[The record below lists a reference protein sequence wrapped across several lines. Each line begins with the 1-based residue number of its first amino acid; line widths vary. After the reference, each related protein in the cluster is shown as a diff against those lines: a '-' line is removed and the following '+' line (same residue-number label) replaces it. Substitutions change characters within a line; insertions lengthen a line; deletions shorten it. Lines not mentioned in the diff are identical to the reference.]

1 MTSFVTPAY
10 ERTNVLVGQA
20 RMFVQLLTLTSVP
33 ALPADTVALNGAWPS
48 DAGVNEWVAVGAT
61 EEGLNFRFG
70 RDTEDIMIE
79 EQLIPVHIVPTGIDL
94 AAEVVLSEDTI
105 ETMTLAYGGGT
116 QTVTAPGVGQPG
128 KTVLTL
134 SSDLSHFAFGFEGV
148 NAFGLPRRVLI
159 PDVVSVGQ
167 VETAYRRAAN
177 ARRYA
182 TSFRAV
188 CAPEEVEIVEITAPA
203 TA

>member
-1 MTSFVTPAY
+1 MTAFVTPAY
-10 ERTNVLVGQA
+10 ERENVLVGQA
-20 RMFVQLLTLTSVP
+20 RMFVQRKTLTSEP
-33 ALPADTVALNGAWPS
+33 ALPADTVALNGAWPA
-48 DAGVNEWVAVGAT
+48 AGDNIWEPVGAT

-79 EQLIPVHIVPTGIDL
+79 EQLIPVRIVTTGIDM

-105 ETMTLAYGGGT
+105 KTMQVAYGGGL
-116 QTVTAPGVGQPG
+116 VEITAPGVGQPG

-134 SSDLSHFAFGFEGV
+134 SSDMDEFAFGFEGV
-148 NAFGLPRRVLI
+148 NASGLPRRVMI
-159 PDVVSVGQ
+159 PAVVSVGQ

-182 TSFRAV
+182 TSFRAI

-203 TA
+203 TS

>member
-1 MTSFVTPAY
+1 MPFVNPAY
-10 ERTNVLVGQA
+10 TRENVLVGQA
-20 RMFVQLLTLTSVP
+20 RMFLQILTPTSVP
-33 ALPADTVALNGAWPS
+33 ALPADTVALDGAWPS
-48 DAGVNEWVAVGAT
+48 AGVNIWVPVGAT

-105 ETMTLAYGGGT
+105 QTMTWAYGGGT
-116 QTVTAPGVGQPG
+116 SVVTAPDVGQPG
-128 KTVLTL
+128 KTTLTL

-148 NAFGLPRRVLI
+148 NSEGLPRRVLV

-188 CAPEEVEIVEITAPA
+188 CAPEEVEIVEITAAALP
-203 TA
+203 